1 MAVATQRKGFRFWYW
16 LIRAIGVIVPRKL
29 RAGWRQEWEAE
40 LHYREMLLS
49 QWDNLNWLT
58 KLDLLWRSL
67 GAFWDALLLQP
78 QRLEDEMFQ
87 DLRFA
92 VRMLLKHK
100 GFTVVAVLTLAL
112 GIGANTAVF
121 SLVNKILLAHLP
133 VKEPVQL
140 MVVSRSN
147 FEQTGI
153 TVFPYL
159 FFREL
164 ESESDIFEGVLCRG
178 GSERVTLGT
187 EAGGEPA
194 VGELVSGSFFEVLGV
209 KPHVGRLISQDD
221 DVKSGANP
229 VVVLSYRYWQR
240 RFGGDPSV
248 VGQTIRLS
256 AYPMTVIGVSPPGFD
271 GIDPGQTVDLRVPMT
286 MQAELRQ
293 AKSTLNQR
301 GAQELNIVARLK
313 RDVSVEQAQQI
324 VTNRLRQYLDE
335 GEPVTE
341 KNRQVRESERIELH
355 SAARGFGKTRL
366 QFETALRA
374 LMAMTIAVLLIACFN
389 LANLL
394 LAKSSSRQQEFAI
407 RLALGAGRWRLI
419 RQLLT
424 ESILL
429 SLCGAVLGAIIAGQ
443 GANLLVKLLSGS
455 EAAIKPEAG
464 ADITVLLF
472 HIGISVLCG
481 ILFGLAPALAARHQN
496 LVPGLKAT
504 AKGAKRM
511 SGRKFLVIAQVAL
524 SIVVLVA
531 SGLFIRTTYALQ
543 TANIGFHSEHLL
555 AIALSPKNAG
565 RSDAEVLPFFR
576 TVRERVRELPG
587 VEGVSFSQV
596 RAMSGNSWRT
606 RISVEG
612 FDAAGETAQPSHNVV
627 GPDYFKTLG
636 IALVAGR
643 DFAETDNAT
652 APKVA
657 IINESFARFYFAN
670 QDPIGRKIGMAG
682 TEYSIVGIATDSKYA
697 HIRETTQRF
706 WYAPY
711 EQHPNAKYLDLYVRT
726 NTDPESMTPAIRAA
740 IASVDKSVA
749 LFNVRSQ
756 QAQIEE
762 LFVAEK
768 MLATL
773 ATFFGITAALLA
785 ALGLYGVL
793 AFSVAQQRKEIAI
806 RIALGA
812 QPIEILKM
820 ILGRG
825 LTLTLSGIVLGVLAA
840 FMLTRLL
847 TSLLFEVHATDPL
860 TFLLAAAL
868 LAGVALLACY
878 IPARRATKVNPLQAL
893 RHE

>member
-1 MAVATQRKGFRFWYW
+1 MTDTRQTKRLRFWCW
-16 LIRAIGVIVPRKL
+16 FIRAIGVMVPRRL
-29 RAGWRQEWEAE
+29 RADWRQEWQAE
-40 LHYREMLLS
+40 LQYREMLLS
-49 QWDNLNWLT
+49 EWDKLNWQT

-67 GAFWDALLLQP
+67 GAFWDALKLQP

-100 GFTVVAVLTLAL
+100 GFSIVAILTLAL

-121 SLVNKILLAHLP
+121 SLFNKILLAYLP
-133 VKEPVQL
+133 VEEPAQL
-140 MVVSRSN
+140 MAVSRSN
-147 FEQTGI
+147 LEQREI
-153 TVFPYL
+153 TVFPHL

-164 ESESDIFEGVLCRG
+164 EAESDTFAGVLCRG
-178 GSERVTLGT
+178 GSERVTVGT

-194 VGELVSGSFFEVLGV
+194 NGELVSGSFFEVLGV
-209 KPHVGRLISQDD
+209 KPHIGRLFSRDD
-221 DVKSGANP
+221 DVNAGAHP

-256 AYPMTVIGVSPPGFD
+256 AYPMTVIGVSPAGFD
-271 GIDPGQTVDLRVPMT
+271 GIDPGQTVDLRVPMA
-286 MQAELRQ
+286 MQGELRQ
-293 AKSTLNQR
+293 AKATLNQR
-301 GAQELNIVARLK
+301 GAQEFNILARLK
-313 RDVSVEQAQQI
+313 HGVSKEQAQQ
-324 VTNRLRQYLDE
+324 VVSARLQQYLDE
-335 GEPVTE
+335 GEPLTE
-341 KNRQVRESERIELH
+341 KNRRLRESERAELR
-355 SAARGFGKTRL
+355 SAARGFGKTRM

-394 LAKSSSRQQEFAI
+394 LAKSSARQQEFAI

-419 RQLLT
+419 RQLFSETL
-424 ESILL
+424 LL
-429 SLCGAVLGAIIAGQ
+429 SLCGALLGAIIAGQ
-443 GANLLVKLLSGS
+443 GATLLVKLMNSSETAIKL
-455 EAAIKPEAG
+455 EAAS
-464 ADITVLLF
+464 DVNVLLF
-472 HIGISVLCG
+472 HMGISVLCG

-496 LVPGLKAT
+496 LVHGLKAT
-504 AKGAKRM
+504 TKGAHRLN
-511 SGRKFLVIAQVAL
+511 GRKLLVLAQVAL

-531 SGLFIRTTYALQ
+531 SGLFLRTIYALQ
-543 TANIGFHSEHLL
+543 TADIGFSSENLL

-576 TVRERVRELPG
+576 AVREQVSQLPG

-596 RAMSGNSWRT
+596 RALSGNSWRT
-606 RISVEG
+606 AITVEG
-612 FDAAGETAQPSHNVV
+612 FDAPGDTAQPSRNVV

-643 DFAETDNAT
+643 DFAEADNST

-670 QDPIGRKIGMAG
+670 QDPIGRKIGLARA
-682 TEYSIVGIATDSKYA
+682 EYSIVGVARDSRYA
-697 HIRETTQRF
+697 HLREATTPF
-706 WYAPY
+706 WYVPY

-726 NTDPESMTPAIRAA
+726 GTDPESMTQAIRGA
-740 IASVDKSVA
+740 IASVDKGVA

-756 QAQIEE
+756 RAQIEE
-762 LFVAEK
+762 LFVVER

-773 ATFFGITAALLA
+773 ATLFGITAALLA

-793 AFSVAQQRKEIAI
+793 AFSVAQQRREIAI
-806 RIALGA
+806 RLALGA
-812 QPIEILKM
+812 QRFEILKM

-825 LTLTLSGIVLGVLAA
+825 MALTLSGIGLGVLAA
-840 FMLTRLL
+840 LLLTRLL
-847 TSLLFEVHATDPL
+847 TSLLFEVRANDPL
-860 TFLLAAAL
+860 TFVLVAGLLL
-868 LAGVALLACY
+868 IVALLACY
-878 IPARRATKVNPLQAL
+878 IPARRATRVNPLEAL